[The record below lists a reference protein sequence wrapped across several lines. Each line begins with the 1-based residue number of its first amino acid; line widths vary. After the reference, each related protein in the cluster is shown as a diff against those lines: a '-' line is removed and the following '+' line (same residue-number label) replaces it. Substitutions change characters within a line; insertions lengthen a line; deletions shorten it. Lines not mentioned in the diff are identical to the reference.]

1 MIGGFYMIEKDEL
14 AYIKSR
20 LDFWDKLSESEINLL
35 ENNIANVS
43 YNKGFNLHST
53 DSECLGVLLIKN
65 GGLRVYILSEDG
77 REITLYRLSPG
88 DVCVLSA
95 SCIINSITFDVHID
109 AESDTDAYL
118 INIGAFS
125 KLSNQNIYVENFAY
139 KNTNERFSD
148 VMWAMEQILFMSFDK
163 RLAIF
168 LLDEITKT
176 NSNELHLTQEQIAK
190 YIGSAR
196 EVVSRMLK
204 VFQSEGILEQSRG
217 SIHIIDKEK
226 LRELI

>member
-20 LDFWDKLSESEINLL
+20 LDFWDKLSELEINLL

-118 INIGAFS
+118 INIGTFS
-125 KLSNQNIYVENFAY
+125 KLSNQNVYVENFAY